1 MTHALGRPSA
11 LARTPG
17 DRFRSMSPGPGLNG
31 RPSS

>member
-1 MTHALGRPSA
+1 MRLPYRPSA
-11 LARTPG
+11 LPRPPG

>member
-1 MTHALGRPSA
+1 M

-17 DRFRSMSPGPGLNG
+17 DRFRSMSPGSGLNG